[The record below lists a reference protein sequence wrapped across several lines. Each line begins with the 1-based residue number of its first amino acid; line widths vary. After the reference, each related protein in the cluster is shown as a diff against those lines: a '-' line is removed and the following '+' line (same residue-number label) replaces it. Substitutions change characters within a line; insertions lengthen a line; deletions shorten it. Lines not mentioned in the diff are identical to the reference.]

1 MVFSRSVAAVMAAG
15 SLVPTLVSA
24 AATQIKTPAPVIYLA
39 DNLDE
44 ADGLGWCIDTVGR
57 GLSDR
62 LHAHSCKSR
71 GGDVQF
77 RFDQTTGQIAS
88 VTFEGKCM
96 ARHNP
101 PDTSKP
107 LRLIQCNDSPQQ
119 SFVYQNE
126 SQTFRPADEP
136 NLCLTAGSSSRKAGP
151 FLSRNLGFATCSEN
165 NSLLQ
170 RWVIKK

>member
-1 MVFSRSVAAVMAAG
+1 MAISKTGLAVLTVA
-15 SLVPTLVSA
+15 SLASTLVSA
-24 AATQIKTPAPVIYLA
+24 APPQIKTPAPVIYLA

-62 LHAHSCKSR
+62 LHVHSCKPR

-77 RFDQTTGQIAS
+77 RFDQETGQIAS
-88 VTFEGKCM
+88 VAFEGKCM

-101 PDTSKP
+101 ADASKP
-107 LRLIQCNDSPQQ
+107 LQLIQCDDSPQQ
-119 SFVYQNE
+119 RFVYQAE

-136 NLCLTAGSSSRKAGP
+136 DLCLTAGSSSRKAGP
-151 FLSRNLGFATCSEN
+151 FLSRDLGFTTCTKGSAP
-165 NSLLQ
+165 LQ
-170 RWVIKK
+170 TWIIKK